1 VKTAYFC
8 GFLGFSLL
16 ALAVG
21 ANPFGYAFLLIA
33 LLSGVGALIMWLA
46 GIKRRD
52 PYDLGELQRID
63 EEERR
68 RAIEDELE
76 QIDSAG
82 NAICLN
88 CGTHFDPLLNICPR
102 CGKSLFQ

>member
-1 VKTAYFC
+1 MKTAYFC

-21 ANPFGYAFLLIA
+21 ANPFGYSFLLLAFL
-33 LLSGVGALIMWLA
+33 SGIGALIMWLA
-46 GIKRRD
+46 SLHRRD
-52 PYDLGELQRID
+52 PYDLHELQRID
-63 EEERR
+63 EEARR

-76 QIDSAG
+76 ELDSAG
-82 NAICLN
+82 NAVCLN
-88 CGTHFDPLLNICPR
+88 CGTHFDPMLNLCPR